1 MAIHTRVA
9 ATVAVGLILA
19 GCTETA
25 HDTRATSERCA
36 TLVDSPG
43 CPDQSG
49 CRVKIDG
56 CGAIGQTYTLD
67 EIRRTGAVTPGEALP
82 PLDSAITV
90 HH

>member
-1 MAIHTRVA
+1 MAIHTRVMA
-9 ATVAVGLILA
+9 AVAVGLILA
-19 GCTETA
+19 GCTESA
-25 HDTRATSERCA
+25 HVTKATSESCTTVSDGPRC
-36 TLVDSPG
+36 L
-43 CPDQSG
+43 DQSG

-67 EIRRTGAVTPGEALP
+67 QIRRTGAVTPGEALP